1 MNLKSFSFDTEM
13 KPLSVEER
21 AAITRVAKRIV
32 DMGFVT
38 PAVFFLEMVKP
49 MSLLGSHF
57 LVFIGP
63 LVSAF
68 LRADRYY
75 RATELLEEPKNVEFL
90 ISEIERLEKEKQFK
104 KPNKRGNP

>member
-1 MNLKSFSFDTEM
+1 MNLKSFSFDTEIE
-13 KPLSVEER
+13 PLADKER

-75 RATELLEEPKNVEFL
+75 RATELLEEPRNVEFL
-90 ISEIERLEKEKQFK
+90 ISEIERLDEENNSKT
-104 KPNKRGNP
+104 